1 MKAKTLKAFIDRETG
16 AGYNV
21 GDVYESGDS
30 GRLDELAAGG
40 YIEVIAPRSKKPP
53 GATAAPAGKSTA
65 AKAKE

>member
-21 GDVYESGDS
+21 GDVYENGDS
-30 GRLDELAAGG
+30 GRLDELVAGG

-53 GATAAPAGKSTA
+53 AATAAPAEKNTA
-65 AKAKE
+65 TKAKE

>member
-16 AGYNV
+16 TGYNA
-21 GDVYESGDS
+21 GDIYESGDS
-30 GRLDELAAGG
+30 GRLDELTAGG

-53 GATAAPAGKSTA
+53 AAAAAPADKSTA

>member
-16 AGYNV
+16 VGYNA
-21 GDVYESGDS
+21 GDTYESSAS

-53 GATAAPAGKSTA
+53 AAPAVQEDKGSA
-65 AKAKE
+65 AKTKE

>member
-53 GATAAPAGKSTA
+53 AATAAPADKSTA

>member
-21 GDVYESGDS
+21 GDVYENGDS
-30 GRLDELAAGG
+30 GRLDELVAGG

-53 GATAAPAGKSTA
+53 AATAAPADKSTA

>member
-21 GDVYESGDS
+21 GDIYESS
-30 GRLDELAAGG
+30 ASERLDELAAGG

-53 GATAAPAGKSTA
+53 AATAVPADKSTA
-65 AKAKE
+65 TKAKE

>member
-1 MKAKTLKAFIDRETG
+1 MKAKTLKAFIDKNTG

-21 GDVYESGDS
+21 GDVYENGDS
-30 GRLDELAAGG
+30 GRLDELVAGG

-53 GATAAPAGKSTA
+53 AATAAPADKSAA